1 MNKLLAVLAASLY
14 LMSPQA
20 NAQANAQAISG
31 AGSTFAAPLYSK
43 WSESYN
49 RETSKQVN
57 YQAIG
62 SSGGIK
68 QIDAKTVDFGA
79 SDDPVKVE
87 DLKTK
92 GQYQFP
98 TAIGGV
104 VPVVNLPGI
113 EAGQLV
119 FDGPVL
125 AAVFSGK
132 ITKWSDPAIKKLNP
146 KINFPDMNIS
156 LVVRADGSG
165 TTAVFTDYLSQVSRE
180 FKDSVGVGKQVSWN
194 KAAVNGGK
202 GNAGVAAF
210 VQQIAGSIG
219 YVEYSFARQG
229 KLKYTA
235 MLDRKGKV
243 ILPDDETFA
252 EAAHSANWSV
262 PGMAVNLNNQNGWP
276 ITAATF
282 IIVYDASSLN
292 TREVVKFF
300 DYAFSKGDR
309 EALGLDYVP
318 LPDKVKTAIRA
329 DWKRL
334 GFL

>member
-1 MNKLLAVLAASLY
+1 MFKQIFAVIAASVF
-14 LMSPQA
+14 LMSSDA
-20 NAQANAQAISG
+20 NAQSISG

-49 RETSKQVN
+49 KETGKQVN

-79 SDDPVKVE
+79 SDDPVKAE
-87 DLKTK
+87 DLKVK

-104 VPVVNLPGI
+104 VAVVNLPGV
-113 EAGQLV
+113 EAGQMV
-119 FDGPVL
+119 FDGPTL

-146 KINFPDMNIS
+146 KINLPDMNIS

-180 FKDSVGVGKQVSWN
+180 FKDNVGAGKQVSWN

-210 VQQIAGSIG
+210 VQQIQGSIG
-219 YVEYSFARQG
+219 YVEYSFAKQG
-229 KLKYTA
+229 RLKYTS
-235 MLDRKGKV
+235 MLDKKGKV
-243 ILPDDETFA
+243 VQPDDDTFA
-252 EAAHSANWSV
+252 EAAHSVNWSI

-282 IIVYDASSLN
+282 IIVYEAVSPAGKE
-292 TREVVKFF
+292 TIKFF
-300 DYAFSKGDR
+300 DYAFTKGDK
-309 EALGLDYVP
+309 EASALDYVP
-318 LPDKVKTAIRA
+318 LPEKVKNAIRA

>member
-1 MNKLLAVLAASLY
+1 MFKKIFAVIAATLF
-14 LMSPQA
+14 LMSVDSK
-20 NAQANAQAISG
+20 AQTISG
-31 AGSTFAAPLYSK
+31 AGATFPAPVYSK
-43 WSESYN
+43 WAESYN
-49 RETSKQVN
+49 RETGRQVN

-68 QIDAKTVDFGA
+68 QIDARTVDFGA
-79 SDDPVKVE
+79 SDDPVKAE

-98 TAIGGV
+98 TVIGGV
-104 VPVVNLPGI
+104 VAVVNLPGI

-119 FDGPVL
+119 FDGPTL

-132 ITKWSDPAIKKLNP
+132 ITKWTDPAIKRLNP
-146 KINFPDMNIS
+146 KVNLPDMNIS

-165 TTAVFTDYLSQVSRE
+165 TTAVFTDYLSQASPE
-180 FKDSVGVGKQVSWN
+180 FKETVGAGKQVSWN

-210 VQQIAGSIG
+210 VQQIQGSIG

-229 KLKYTA
+229 RLKYTS
-235 MLDRKGKV
+235 MLDKKGRV
-243 ILPDDETFA
+243 VQPTEDTFA
-252 EAAHSANWSV
+252 EAAHSANWSI

-282 IIVYDASSLN
+282 IIVYDTA
-292 TREVVKFF
+292 TPTGKEAIKFF
-300 DYAFSKGDR
+300 DWAFSKGDK
-309 EALGLDYVP
+309 EALALDYVP
-318 LPDKVKTAIRA
+318 LPDKVKNAIRA
-329 DWKRL
+329 EWKRL

>member
-1 MNKLLAVLAASLY
+1 MNKLLLALTASLF
-14 LMSPQA
+14 LLSPEA
-20 NAQANAQAISG
+20 NAQTVNG

-49 RETSKQVN
+49 KETSKQIN
-57 YQAIG
+57 YQSIG

-104 VPVVNLPGI
+104 VPVVNLTGI

-119 FDGPVL
+119 LDGPTL
-125 AAVFSGK
+125 AGIYSGK
-132 ITKWSDPAIKKLNP
+132 IVKWSDPAIKKLNP
-146 KINFPDMNIS
+146 KISFPDINIS
-156 LVVRADGSG
+156 VVVRADGSG
-165 TTAVFTDYLSQVSRE
+165 TTAVFTDYLSQVSKE
-180 FKDSVGVGKQVSWN
+180 FKESVGAGKQVTWN
-194 KAAVNGGK
+194 KITTNGGK
-202 GNAGVAAF
+202 GNAGVSAM
-210 VQQIAGSIG
+210 VQQIQGSIG
-219 YVEYSFARQG
+219 YVEYSFAKQG
-229 KLKYTA
+229 RLKYTA
-235 MLDRKGKV
+235 MLDKKGKV
-243 ILPDDETFA
+243 VLPDDETFA
-252 EAAHSANWSV
+252 EAAHSANWTI

-282 IIVYDASSLN
+282 IIVYEAVSPAGKE
-292 TREVVKFF
+292 TIKFF
-300 DYAFSKGDR
+300 DYAFTKGDK
-309 EALGLDYVP
+309 EASALDYVP
-318 LPDKVKTAIRA
+318 LPEKVKNAIRA

>member
-1 MNKLLAVLAASLY
+1 MKKIIAVLAASLF
-14 LMSPQA
+14 LMSIDSK
-20 NAQANAQAISG
+20 AQSING

-49 RETSKQVN
+49 KETNKQVN

-68 QIDAKTVDFGA
+68 QIDSKTVDFGA
-79 SDDPVKVE
+79 TDDPVKIE

-104 VPVVNLPGI
+104 VAVINLTGI
-113 EAGQLV
+113 EAGQVTL
-119 FDGPVL
+119 DGPTL
-125 AAVFSGK
+125 AAIFSGK
-132 ITKWSDPAIKKLNP
+132 ITTWKDPAIKKLNP
-146 KINFPDMNIS
+146 KISFPDMNIS
-156 LVVRADGSG
+156 VVVRADGSG
-165 TTAVFTDYLSQVSRE
+165 TTAVFTDYLCQVSE
-180 FKDSVGVGKQVSWN
+180 DFKKSVGTGKQVSWN
-194 KAAVNGGK
+194 KISTNGGK
-202 GNAGVAAF
+202 GNAGVAAM
-210 VQQIAGSIG
+210 VQQIQGSIG

-229 KLKYTA
+229 KLKYTS
-235 MLDRKGKV
+235 MLDKKGRV
-243 ILPDDETFA
+243 VQPDDTTFV
-252 EAAHSANWSV
+252 EAAHSANWST

-282 IIVYDASSLN
+282 IIVYETA
-292 TREVVKFF
+292 TPATKEVIRFF
-300 DYAFSKGDR
+300 DYAFAKGDK
-309 EALGLDYVP
+309 EALALDYVP
-318 LPDKVKTAIRA
+318 LPEKVKNAIRA